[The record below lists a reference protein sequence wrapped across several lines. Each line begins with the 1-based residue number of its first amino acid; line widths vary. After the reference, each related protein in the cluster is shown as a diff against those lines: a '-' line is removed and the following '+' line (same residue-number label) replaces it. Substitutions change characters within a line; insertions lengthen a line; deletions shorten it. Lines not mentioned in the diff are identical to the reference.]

1 MSNSEFFLFKDD
13 DQDGVLE
20 FDILKSHDVIAAA
33 APSNDQESSSSS
45 TSSAD
50 ENVAVVKDGGGD
62 TIKQGT
68 CRLQKP
74 RRLGEFN
81 AAADDDDDDDDEG
94 FKTPTAVDNQIP
106 GIKQCPPAPRKP
118 KPPLITATSTKRKLS
133 SSSSSA
139 SSVSSNVRRR
149 RLDLSQ
155 EVNSLF
161 PKRILDDLH
170 RKIKKARRDHHPHDQ
185 QHQEDEEN

>member
-1 MSNSEFFLFKDD
+1 MSNSELFLFKDD
-13 DQDGVLE
+13 DQDRVLE
-20 FDILKSHDVIAAA
+20 FDILKSHDVTDAAA
-33 APSNDQESSSSS
+33 LSNDQESSS

-50 ENVAVVKDGGGD
+50 ESAAVVKDAGGD

-68 CRLQKP
+68 CQLQKP

-81 AAADDDDDDDDEG
+81 AAADDDDDEG

-139 SSVSSNVRRR
+139 PSVSSNVSRR

-185 QHQEDEEN
+185 QHQEDDEN